1 MKFVRW
7 LVHTGGAQGR
17 ELLHHACVF
26 PHVCFPAAALISYHG
41 VFLRDEKLGQEGD
54 SHRTS
59 YQRPPPPPVCV
70 CACVCVFHFWFYR
83 PTCEHGSRAGSRT
96 IHTNPVALIYKSACR
111 EKCAPIIGAAAAEL
125 PSIVRRL
132 GPTNN

>member
-59 YQRPPPPPVCV
+59 YQRPPPPQSVYVHVCV
-70 CACVCVFHFWFYR
+70 CSTFGSTGPHVSTV
-83 PTCEHGSRAGSRT
+83 HGQVPAPFTQIQSPSF
-96 IHTNPVALIYKSACR
+96 INQPVERSAR
-111 EKCAPIIGAAAAEL
+111 QLSGL
-125 PSIVRRL
+125 LLQNYLR
-132 GPTNN
+132 